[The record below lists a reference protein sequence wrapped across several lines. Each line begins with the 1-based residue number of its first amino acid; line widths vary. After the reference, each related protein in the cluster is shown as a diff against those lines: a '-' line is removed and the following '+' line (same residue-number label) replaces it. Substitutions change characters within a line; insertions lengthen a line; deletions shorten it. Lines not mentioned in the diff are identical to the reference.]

1 MAEML
6 KHEAEVACYGRW
18 DDQDKVWNDAS
29 LMLGAHKTAAI
40 ISDVIVDTPEEIEA
54 LPDDQEVIV
63 PVENVMGPVI
73 EEEKVFTLTKGYIV
87 KDEESYGLLPESYR
101 STYGEW
107 GTPGLEESLPWL
119 AVEFD
124 ATPAKDLVIKV
135 TGPGKFSKKISYP
148 SVDKAVTL
156 LTLNAEELGT
166 ELVEGTWKVTVNGS
180 TKELEMTAEPVE
192 SEAADPKVEK

>member
-6 KHEAEVACYGRW
+6 KHDAAVACYGRW

-29 LMLGAHKTAAI
+29 LILGAYKKAAI

-54 LPDDQEVIV
+54 LPDDQEVIT

-73 EEEKVFTLTKGYIV
+73 EEEKVFILTKGYIV
-87 KDEESYGLLPESYR
+87 KDEKSYGLLPESYR
-101 STYGEW
+101 SKYGEW

-124 ATPAKDLVIKV
+124 ATPAKDLAIKV

-148 SVDKAVTL
+148 EVEKEVTL

-180 TKELEMTAEPVE
+180 TKELEMTGEPVE
-192 SEAADPKVEK
+192 TESADLEVK

>member
-1 MAEML
+1 MAEQT
-6 KHEAEVACYGRW
+6 HVPSTTYFGRW

-29 LMLGAHKTAAI
+29 LMLGAYKKATI
-40 ISDVIVDTPEEIEA
+40 ISDVIVDTPEEIKA
-54 LPDDQEVIV
+54 LPDEQEVV
-63 PVENVMGPVI
+63 TPVENVMGPVI
-73 EEEKVFTLTKGYIV
+73 DVNKKFILTKGYIV

-124 ATPAKDLVIKV
+124 ATPAKDLAIKV
-135 TGPGKFSKKISYP
+135 EGPGKFVKEISYP
-148 SVDKAVTL
+148 NVDKEATL

-180 TKELEMTAEPVE
+180 TKELKMTADPVE
-192 SEAADPKVEK
+192 SEPTNSKVEE

>member
-6 KHEAEVACYGRW
+6 KHDAAVSCYGRW
-18 DDQDKVWNDAS
+18 DDQDKVWNDAL
-29 LMLGAHKTAAI
+29 LMLGAHLKAAVVA
-40 ISDVIVDTPEEIEA
+40 DVIVDTPEEIEA

-63 PVENVMGPVI
+63 PIENVMGPVI

-107 GTPGLEESLPWL
+107 GTPGLKESLPWL

-124 ATPAKDLVIKV
+124 ATPAKDLAIKV

-148 SVDKAVTL
+148 EVEKEVTL

-180 TKELEMTAEPVE
+180 TKELEMTGEPVE
-192 SEAADPKVEK
+192 TESADPEVK

>member
-6 KHEAEVACYGRW
+6 KHDAAVSCYGRW

-29 LMLGAHKTAAI
+29 LMLGAHKKAAI

-54 LPDDQEVIV
+54 LPNDQEVVV
-63 PVENVMGPVI
+63 PEKNVMGTVI
-73 EEEKVFTLTKGYIV
+73 EEEKVFILTKGYIV

-107 GTPGLEESLPWL
+107 GTPGLKESLPWL

-148 SVDKAVTL
+148 DVDKEVTL

-180 TKELEMTAEPVE
+180 TKELEMTAKPAE
-192 SEAADPKVEK
+192 ADPKV